1 MRQQFSRSR
10 STLEESNHY
19 VRLPLVDSA
28 TEVRY
33 GGVVVG
39 RSPQVRDRSD
49 AGAFVVFSEP
59 LPVGTA
65 LLLKIDDQEKPQP
78 ARVTEVV
85 ESADASTAGMRVRFV
100 TAAELRAPTPKPAAA
115 APAPVA
121 AAAAPA
127 PAAAPVATV
136 ASEPASAPVPVAVGG
151 AGSADSAGSTNV
163 PSSGDASAQHPVDSH
178 AHHDG
183 EHGRRKRRRK

>member
-1 MRQQFSRSR
+1 M
-10 STLEESNHY
+10 Y
-19 VRLPLVDSA
+19 VDSA

-39 RSPQVRDRSD
+39 RSPLLRDRTD
-49 AGAFVVFSEP
+49 TGVFVVFGEP

-65 LLLKIDDQEKPQP
+65 LVLKIDEKDQN

-85 ESADASTAGMRVRFV
+85 ESADASAAGMKVRFV
-100 TAAELRAPTPKPAAA
+100 KAGEKAAPSPAAA
-115 APAPVA
+115 PVVKAASPA
-121 AAAAPA
+121 AAAAPSPVA
-127 PAAAPVATV
+127 AQPAAAT
-136 ASEPASAPVPVAVGG
+136 ASSAVPVAV
-151 AGSADSAGSTNV
+151 AAEGSAASTGV
-163 PSSGDASAQHPVDSH
+163 PSPADASVPHAADSH

>member
-1 MRQQFSRSR
+1 
-10 STLEESNHY
+10 
-19 VRLPLVDSA
+19 VDSA

-39 RSPQVRDRSD
+39 RSPQVRDRTD

-65 LLLKIDDQEKPQP
+65 LLLKIDDQEKLQP

-85 ESADASTAGMRVRFV
+85 ESADASAAGMRVRFV
-100 TAAELRAPTPKPAAA
+100 SAAEERAPAPKPAPAAPAPSAA
-115 APAPVA
+115 APAAVA
-121 AAAAPA
+121 EAAPA
-127 PAAAPVATV
+127 PAPAAVAEAAPAQ
-136 ASEPASAPVPVAVGG
+136 ASAPVPVAVGG
-151 AGSADSAGSTNV
+151 EGSVGSAGV
-163 PSSGDASAQHPVDSH
+163 PAAGDASAQHAAEPH